1 MLRDILP
8 QGGSRSDRSVQK
20 NLMETLMEGKM
31 ILRGGDTVK
40 DEGMH
45 DAQCLKITEKVSFN
59 IASEASYA
67 YILNGQK
74 LIKTQKIVHFGEF
87 LKI

>member
-45 DAQCLKITEKVSFN
+45 DAQCLKIKKKVSFN
-59 IASEASYA
+59 IASEA
-67 YILNGQK
+67 
-74 LIKTQKIVHFGEF
+74 TFTF
-87 LKI
+87 

>member
-45 DAQCLKITEKVSFN
+45 DTQCLKIKEKVSFN
-59 IASEASYA
+59 IASEVSYIYKSSLKMPKMA
-67 YILNGQK
+67 N
-74 LIKTQKIVHFGEF
+74 FAEF
-87 LKI
+87 LKT